1 MGIITADIYPFFF
14 FSFFVGSLKRMHEED
29 EELGTM
35 QVAAA
40 QNGWYLRTALFVLW
54 IPAKKGEEN

>member
-1 MGIITADIYPFFF
+1 
-14 FSFFVGSLKRMHEED
+14 MHEED